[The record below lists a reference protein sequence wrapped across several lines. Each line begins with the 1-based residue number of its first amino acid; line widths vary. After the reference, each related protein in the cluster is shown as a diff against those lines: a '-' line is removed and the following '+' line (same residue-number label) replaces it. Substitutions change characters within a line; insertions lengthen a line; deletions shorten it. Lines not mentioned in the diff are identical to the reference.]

1 MTVLET
7 ERKNLK
13 TLSDEELVKAAQSG
27 DNEALEAILSR
38 YKNLVYAKSKPY
50 FLAGADD
57 DDIIQEGLIGL
68 YKAVMDFDGDRFPFF
83 KVFAGVCV
91 TRHIITA
98 VKAASRK
105 KHLPLNSYVSLD
117 KNTYDDDSDTTL
129 LDIIAFSELQDPE
142 AILIDREN
150 MDGMEYKINK
160 VLSKLETEV
169 LVYYLEGLSYQE
181 IAEKLGKDTKAV
193 DNAVQRIKKK
203 LESTLREG
211 NEVKTMYED
220 KTLVCKDCGKEFTF
234 SAGEQEF
241 YAEKGFENEPQR
253 CKECRQA
260 RKNSMRQNKEMYEIV
275 CASCGKVDKVP
286 FEPRNDKPVY
296 CSECF
301 AKQNN

>member
-1 MTVLET
+1 M
-7 ERKNLK
+7 
-13 TLSDEELVKAAQSG
+13 
-27 DNEALEAILSR
+27 
-38 YKNLVYAKSKPY
+38 
-50 FLAGADD
+50 
-57 DDIIQEGLIGL
+57 
-68 YKAVMDFDGDRFPFF
+68 
-83 KVFAGVCV
+83 

-105 KHLPLNSYVSLD
+105 KDLPLNSYVSLD

-203 LESTLREG
+203 LESALREG
-211 NEVKTMYED
+211 NEGNY
-220 KTLVCKDCGKEFTF
+220 
-234 SAGEQEF
+234 
-241 YAEKGFENEPQR
+241 
-253 CKECRQA
+253 
-260 RKNSMRQNKEMYEIV
+260 
-275 CASCGKVDKVP
+275 
-286 FEPRNDKPVY
+286 
-296 CSECF
+296 
-301 AKQNN
+301 

>member
-1 MTVLET
+1 MQNQNLIFLLYVYSFEGRKVT
-7 ERKNLK
+7 ELNMDQ
-13 TLSDEELVKAAQSG
+13 SYAQM
-27 DNEALEAILSR
+27 
-38 YKNLVYAKSKPY
+38 V
-50 FLAGADD
+50 
-57 DDIIQEGLIGL
+57 
-68 YKAVMDFDGDRFPFF
+68 VMDFDGDRFPFF

-203 LESTLREG
+203 LESALREG
-211 NEVKTMYED
+211 DEGNY
-220 KTLVCKDCGKEFTF
+220 
-234 SAGEQEF
+234 
-241 YAEKGFENEPQR
+241 
-253 CKECRQA
+253 
-260 RKNSMRQNKEMYEIV
+260 
-275 CASCGKVDKVP
+275 
-286 FEPRNDKPVY
+286 
-296 CSECF
+296 
-301 AKQNN
+301 

>member
-1 MTVLET
+1 
-7 ERKNLK
+7 
-13 TLSDEELVKAAQSG
+13 
-27 DNEALEAILSR
+27 
-38 YKNLVYAKSKPY
+38 
-50 FLAGADD
+50 
-57 DDIIQEGLIGL
+57 
-68 YKAVMDFDGDRFPFF
+68 
-83 KVFAGVCV
+83 
-91 TRHIITA
+91 
-98 VKAASRK
+98 
-105 KHLPLNSYVSLD
+105 
-117 KNTYDDDSDTTL
+117 
-129 LDIIAFSELQDPE
+129 
-142 AILIDREN
+142 
-150 MDGMEYKINK
+150 MEYKINK

-211 NEVKTMYED
+211 NDQSEVKTMYED

>member
-13 TLSDEELVKAAQSG
+13 TLSDEELVKAAQNG

-68 YKAVMDFDGDRFPFF
+68 YKAVMDFDGDRFPF
-83 KVFAGVCV
+83 
-91 TRHIITA
+91 
-98 VKAASRK
+98 SRK

-203 LESTLREG
+203 LESALREG
-211 NEVKTMYED
+211 NEGNY
-220 KTLVCKDCGKEFTF
+220 
-234 SAGEQEF
+234 
-241 YAEKGFENEPQR
+241 
-253 CKECRQA
+253 
-260 RKNSMRQNKEMYEIV
+260 
-275 CASCGKVDKVP
+275 
-286 FEPRNDKPVY
+286 
-296 CSECF
+296 
-301 AKQNN
+301 

>member
-1 MTVLET
+1 M
-7 ERKNLK
+7 
-13 TLSDEELVKAAQSG
+13 
-27 DNEALEAILSR
+27 
-38 YKNLVYAKSKPY
+38 
-50 FLAGADD
+50 
-57 DDIIQEGLIGL
+57 
-68 YKAVMDFDGDRFPFF
+68 
-83 KVFAGVCV
+83 

-181 IAEKLGKDTKAV
+181 IAEKLGKDTKSV

-211 NEVKTMYED
+211 NEGNY
-220 KTLVCKDCGKEFTF
+220 
-234 SAGEQEF
+234 
-241 YAEKGFENEPQR
+241 
-253 CKECRQA
+253 
-260 RKNSMRQNKEMYEIV
+260 
-275 CASCGKVDKVP
+275 
-286 FEPRNDKPVY
+286 
-296 CSECF
+296 
-301 AKQNN
+301 

>member
-13 TLSDEELVKAAQSG
+13 TLSDEELVKAAQNG
-27 DNEALEAILSR
+27 DDEALEAILSR

-193 DNAVQRIKKK
+193 DNAIQRIKKK

-211 NEVKTMYED
+211 NEGNY
-220 KTLVCKDCGKEFTF
+220 
-234 SAGEQEF
+234 
-241 YAEKGFENEPQR
+241 
-253 CKECRQA
+253 
-260 RKNSMRQNKEMYEIV
+260 
-275 CASCGKVDKVP
+275 
-286 FEPRNDKPVY
+286 
-296 CSECF
+296 
-301 AKQNN
+301 